1 MDMKI
6 LVSDG
11 LDLKG
16 QTILEKAGI
25 KVIVKHFEPDDL
37 IKAIPE
43 YDGIIVRSATK
54 VPQAVIDAGINLKLI
69 ARAGTGIDNIDHQ
82 YARSKG
88 VAVLNTPGANSHSVA
103 EMVFAHMLVLA
114 RSVTL
119 GTNSLRE
126 GRWKKKN
133 LSNGIELSGKTLG
146 IIGFGRIGR
155 IVSHLALAWN
165 MNVIVHDITKIKSEP
180 DIKSVSIEKLLREAD
195 FITLHTP
202 KSVQPLIADKEIAIM
217 KRGVYIINCARG
229 NAIDENALLDG
240 LKSGQIG
247 GVGLDVF
254 SEEPPKNL
262 ALLRHPRVSSTP
274 HLGASTVE
282 AQERIGIDIANK
294 IVETLQKR

>member
-1 MDMKI
+1 MKI
-6 LVSDG
+6 LVTDG

-16 QTILEKAGI
+16 QYILRKAGI
-25 KVIVKHFEPDDL
+25 EVIVIHFEPDDL

-54 VPQAVIDAGINLKLI
+54 IPQAVIDAGINLKLV

-103 EMVFAHMLVLA
+103 EMVFAHLLALA

-119 GTNSLRE
+119 GTNFLRE
-126 GRWKKKN
+126 GRWEKKK
-133 LSNGIELSGKTLG
+133 LSNAIELAGKTLG
-146 IIGFGRIGR
+146 IIGFRRIGR
-155 IVSHLALAWN
+155 IVSRLALAWN
-165 MNVIVHDITKIKSEP
+165 MNVIVYDITKINP
-180 DIKSVSIEKLLREAD
+180 GAAIKSISLEELLCKAD

-202 KSVQPLIADKEIAIM
+202 KSDQPLITDKEIAVM

-229 NAIDENALLDG
+229 NAVDEGALLDG

-254 SEEPPKNL
+254 SKEPPKSL
-262 ALLRHPRVSSTP
+262 TLLGHPRVSSTP

-282 AQERIGIDIANK
+282 AQERTGIDIANK
-294 IVETLQKR
+294 IIETLQKR

>member
-1 MDMKI
+1 MKI
-6 LVSDG
+6 LITDG

-16 QTILEKAGI
+16 QYILRKAGI
-25 KVIVKHFEPDDL
+25 EVVVKHFEPDDL
-37 IKAIPE
+37 IIAIPE

-54 VPQAVIDAGINLKLI
+54 VSQGVIDAGINLKLI

-88 VAVLNTPGANSHSVA
+88 VAVLNSPGANSHSVA
-103 EMVFAHMLVLA
+103 EMVFAHLLA
-114 RSVTL
+114 LTRSVTL

-126 GRWKKKN
+126 GCWKKKN
-133 LSNGIELSGKTLG
+133 LSNGIELAGKTLG

-165 MNVIVHDITKIKSEP
+165 MNVIVYDITKINPEP
-180 DIKSVSIEKLLREAD
+180 DIKSVTIEKLLREAD

-202 KSVQPLIADKEIAIM
+202 KSVKPLITDKEIAVM

-247 GVGLDVF
+247 GAGLDVF

-262 ALLRHPRVSSTP
+262 ALLRHPHVSCTP
-274 HLGASTVE
+274 HLGASTLE

-294 IVETLQKR
+294 IIETLQKR